1 MLLYLVSHSKRVNNV
16 SINAMKMKNGSKL
29 IKMLNYVLVKN
40 HVQKLIMLERT
51 MKMLLQ
57 AKTNVKQSNVKYQ
70 TIMLIHQIQ
79 LNVLKNV
86 QQIQICGIMLMKKT
100 EFVSMVQNVQKNIN
114 KLKMKTNV
122 LLNVQNNINTHKK
135 NIV

>member
-1 MLLYLVSHSKRVNNV
+1 
-16 SINAMKMKNGSKL
+16 
-29 IKMLNYVLVKN
+29 
-40 HVQKLIMLERT
+40 
-51 MKMLLQ
+51 MKMLLKV
-57 AKTNVKQSNVKYQ
+57 KTNVKQSIVKYQ

-114 KLKMKTNV
+114 KLKVKTNV

>member
-1 MLLYLVSHSKRVNNV
+1 MLLYLVSHSKRMNNV
-16 SINAMKMKNGSKL
+16 SINVMKMKNGSKL

>member
-1 MLLYLVSHSKRVNNV
+1 
-16 SINAMKMKNGSKL
+16 
-29 IKMLNYVLVKN
+29 
-40 HVQKLIMLERT
+40 
-51 MKMLLQ
+51 
-57 AKTNVKQSNVKYQ
+57 
-70 TIMLIHQIQ
+70 MLIHQIQ
-79 LNVLKNV
+79 LNVLKNA

>member
-1 MLLYLVSHSKRVNNV
+1 M

>member
-1 MLLYLVSHSKRVNNV
+1 MLLYLVSHSKRMNNV
-16 SINAMKMKNGSKL
+16 SINVMKMKNGSKL

-51 MKMLLQ
+51 MKILLQ

>member
-1 MLLYLVSHSKRVNNV
+1 M
-16 SINAMKMKNGSKL
+16 SINVMKMKNGSKL

>member
-1 MLLYLVSHSKRVNNV
+1 
-16 SINAMKMKNGSKL
+16 
-29 IKMLNYVLVKN
+29 
-40 HVQKLIMLERT
+40 
-51 MKMLLQ
+51 
-57 AKTNVKQSNVKYQ
+57 
-70 TIMLIHQIQ
+70 MLIHQIQ
-79 LNVLKNV
+79 LNVLKNA

-135 NIV
+135 NIVQLNVTNIMLMVVKMFVAKLAYLKYKKPNKFVLKTKHVVINSRANYQMLLKDTNVQNIVIVKNTKNYQTIL